1 MASCWLCACQPLQL
15 KPSFLWDAAALLCLS
30 WWWAALQQVR
40 SGWAELTQQVGSCSG
55 SHSSRRS
62 SVLSPAE
69 AAPHLPSPGSM
80 WYSYGSDTALAPGA
94 GFEGFLL
101 FVENQEAEA
110 EK

>member
-1 MASCWLCACQPLQL
+1 M
-15 KPSFLWDAAALLCLS
+15 
-30 WWWAALQQVR
+30 
-40 SGWAELTQQVGSCSG
+40 
-55 SHSSRRS
+55 
-62 SVLSPAE
+62 LSPAE